1 MVVVTAM
8 KMENTINLGAPHG
21 VMRITEFIY
30 PPVMIPGVMRIVDCV
45 MIGASGLLTLAF
57 MPVAA
62 TQTFNL
68 SSVCIIFVMLSY
80 FMLASMSGLFSLSA
94 VTRPV
99 SRADDVVVSLAA
111 AFLLFL
117 SMALGLDVWSQYSGR
132 WVAVFAAVSLAAVL
146 AGRMGGWRVLRHL
159 ARRGVIGRSMVVLG
173 VGEQSR
179 RFLRR
184 FRETN
189 PYFFSVAGVFYSQRS
204 DGVGHNMIEGYPVL
218 GDVDA
223 LLACARAHKI
233 DDVVVA
239 MPWSADRQV
248 IATVESLKELPINVH
263 LSTDL
268 IGYEL
273 AFRPALGDFHD
284 LPLFEVVQRP
294 ISGWGAALKMI
305 EDYLLASVLLIM
317 ISPLLAVI
325 AVAIK
330 LDSPGP
336 VLFKQKRLGFN
347 NREFHI
353 YKFRSMY
360 HRDAPEIVV
369 QQASRRDP
377 RVTRVGRF
385 IRAASIDELP
395 QLLNVLD
402 GTMSLVGPRPHALSH
417 NEEYGRLIRGYFSRH
432 RVKPGITGWAQVHGL
447 RGETKELGKMES
459 RVRYDIH
466 YANNWSLF
474 LDLRILIMT
483 LFVVPFQRS
492 AY

>member
-1 MVVVTAM
+1 MN
-8 KMENTINLGAPHG
+8 MENKRTRGAPHS
-21 VMRITEFIY
+21 VMRIAEFSY
-30 PPVMIPGVMRIVDCV
+30 PPVIIPGVIRIVDFV
-45 MIGASGLLTLAF
+45 MIGASGLLTLSLI
-57 MPVAA
+57 PSAA
-62 TQTFNL
+62 TQTLNL

-80 FMLASMSGLFSLSA
+80 FLMASMAGLFSLSS

-99 SRADDVVVSLAA
+99 SRADDVVVALAT

-117 SMALGLDVWSQYSGR
+117 SVAFGLDVWSQYSGR

-146 AGRMGGWRVLRHL
+146 AGRMGGWRILRHL
-159 ARRGVIGRSMVVLG
+159 ARRGVIGRSMAVLG

-189 PYFFSVAGVFYSQRS
+189 PYFFTVAGVFDSQRR
-204 DGVGHNMIEGYPVL
+204 DGADHNMVEGYPVL

-239 MPWSADRQV
+239 MPWNADRQV

-273 AFRPALGDFHD
+273 AFRPALGDFRE

-294 ISGWGAALKMI
+294 ISGWGAALKAV
-305 EDYLLASVLLIM
+305 EDYVLAGLLLIM
-317 ISPLLAVI
+317 ISPLLFVI
-325 AVAIK
+325 ALAIK
-330 LDSPGP
+330 LDTPGP
-336 VLFKQKRLGFN
+336 VFFKQKRLGFN

-353 YKFRSMY
+353 YKFRSMH
-360 HRDAPEIVV
+360 HRETPETVV

-385 IRAASIDELP
+385 IRATSIDELP

-417 NEEYGRLIRGYFSRH
+417 NEEYGRLISGYFARH
-432 RVKPGITGWAQVHGL
+432 RVKPGITGWAQIHGL
-447 RGETKELGKMES
+447 RGETEELGKMES